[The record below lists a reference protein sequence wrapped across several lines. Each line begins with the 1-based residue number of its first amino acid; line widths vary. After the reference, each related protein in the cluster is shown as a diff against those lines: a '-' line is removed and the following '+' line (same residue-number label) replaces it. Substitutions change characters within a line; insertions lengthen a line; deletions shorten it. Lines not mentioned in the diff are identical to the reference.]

1 MVIKITKVTQVQQN
15 DLLILLNNEFVISW
29 NWVKAHST
37 DELNNEVDLI
47 AREAAN
53 L

>member
-1 MVIKITKVTQVQQN
+1 MSNKELWIEL
-15 DLLILLNNEFVISW
+15 DLLNNEFKISW

-37 DELNNEVDLI
+37 DELNNEVDSL
-47 AREAAN
+47 ARNAAN